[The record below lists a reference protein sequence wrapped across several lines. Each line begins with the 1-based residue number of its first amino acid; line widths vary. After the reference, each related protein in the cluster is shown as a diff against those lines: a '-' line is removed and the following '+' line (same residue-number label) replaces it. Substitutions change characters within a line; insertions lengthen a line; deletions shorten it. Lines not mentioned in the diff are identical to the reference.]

1 MCKEVK
7 EANVSL
13 EPEKSEGRIIE
24 AMNKAEGDQ
33 ARQCFACHHEDFSL
47 NPGQA
52 PKNRDVTWQLHL

>member
-1 MCKEVK
+1 MEGSK

-13 EPEKSEGRIIE
+13 EPRESEGKTIG
-24 AMNKAEGDQ
+24 ATKEGRRSP

-52 PKNRDVTWQLHL
+52 PRNRGVTWQLHL